1 MSDFERRREKNKEA
15 RDLVKIRRENIAK
28 YFFDLSKLTFAAL
41 VLGLGGAFFNIGNWE
56 RLSYVDTIPLIIW
69 YIFGVGLV
77 ATVWFAYI
85 GSLIL
90 KID

>member
-15 RDLVKIRRENIAK
+15 RELVKIRRENIAK

-41 VLGLGGAFFNIGNWE
+41 VLGLGGAFF
-56 RLSYVDTIPLIIW
+56 TIPLIIW

>member
-1 MSDFERRREKNKEA
+1 MSNYNGNIEKRKA
-15 RDLVKIRRENIAK
+15 AQDLMKNRRENTSK

-41 VLGLGGAFFNIGNWE
+41 VLGLGGAFFNIGNRE

>member
-15 RDLVKIRRENIAK
+15 RELVKIRRENIA
-28 YFFDLSKLTFAAL
+28 LTFAAL

>member
-15 RDLVKIRRENIAK
+15 RELVKIRKENIAK

-41 VLGLGGAFFNIGNWE
+41 VLGLGGAFFNIGNRE

-69 YIFGVGLV
+69 YIFWSWLSCYRMVRIYWKFN
-77 ATVWFAYI
+77 T
-85 GSLIL
+85 
-90 KID
+90 

>member
-15 RDLVKIRRENIAK
+15 RELVKIRRE
-28 YFFDLSKLTFAAL
+28 LTFAAL

-56 RLSYVDTIPLIIW
+56 RLLYVDTIPLIIW

>member
-1 MSDFERRREKNKEA
+1 MATKNELEKSKVRKETT
-15 RDLVKIRRENIAK
+15 AK
-28 YFFDLSKLTFAAL
+28 FFFDMAKLTFAAL

>member
-15 RDLVKIRRENIAK
+15 RELVKIRKENIAK
-28 YFFDLSKLTFAAL
+28 NIFDLSKLTFAAF

>member
-15 RDLVKIRRENIAK
+15 RE
-28 YFFDLSKLTFAAL
+28 L

>member
-15 RDLVKIRRENIAK
+15 RELVKIRKENIAK

-41 VLGLGGAFFNIGNWE
+41 VLGLGGAFFNIGNRE
-56 RLSYVDTIPLIIW
+56 RLSIPLIIW

>member
-15 RDLVKIRRENIAK
+15 RELVKIR
-28 YFFDLSKLTFAAL
+28 
-41 VLGLGGAFFNIGNWE
+41 
-56 RLSYVDTIPLIIW
+56 

>member
-1 MSDFERRREKNKEA
+1 MSNFERRREKDREA
-15 RDLVKIRRENIAK
+15 QELLKIRKENIAK
-28 YFFDLSKLTFAAL
+28 YFLDLSKLTFAAL
-41 VLGLGGAFFNIGNWE
+41 VLGLGGAFFSIDSWE

-69 YIFGVGLV
+69 YIFGVGLI

-85 GSLIL
+85 GSLVL